1 MSTLLLERP
10 PALEE
15 GFEHGAR
22 RRLGGAPDTGQV
34 DAHGRLTLDDLI
46 VGVWEGL
53 AVRATVQCP
62 VCAGPMGVKLSRAR
76 PRHACGRLHEL
87 RGAAGLTALPAAR
100 LDGPRPRSDRA
111 TAFAPAWQF
120 PVIASHDHRR
130 AVP

>member
-10 PALEE
+10 PTLEE

-53 AVRATVQCP
+53 AVRATVRCP
-62 VCAGPMGVKLSRAR
+62 VCAGSMASSPHE
-76 PRHACGRLHEL
+76 HAEDTLVGACTNCG
-87 RGAAGLTALPAAR
+87 AR
-100 LDGPRPRSDRA
+100 LA
-111 TAFAPAWQF
+111 
-120 PVIASHDHRR
+120 
-130 AVP
+130 